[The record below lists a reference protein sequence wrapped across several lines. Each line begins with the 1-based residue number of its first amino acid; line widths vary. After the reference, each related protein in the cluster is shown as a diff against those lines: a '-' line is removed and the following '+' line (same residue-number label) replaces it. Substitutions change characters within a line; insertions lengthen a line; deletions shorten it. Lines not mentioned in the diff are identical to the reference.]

1 MLVSPKVSSMSEL
14 KPKPVIMLEWGQV
27 RSSAIRHFWLILW
40 LKLRAFTVTWE
51 MSLSCAHSPP
61 MHEPMLTPATRSIG
75 MPASSI
81 D

>member
-40 LKLRAFTVTWE
+40 LKFRALTVTWE
-51 MSLSCAHSPP
+51 IQYSTVQYSTVQYSRGAANHC
-61 MHEPMLTPATRSIG
+61 
-75 MPASSI
+75 
-81 D
+81 

>member
-40 LKLRAFTVTWE
+40 LKFRAFTVTWE
-51 MSLSCAHSPP
+51 HNFV
-61 MHEPMLTPATRSIG
+61 EY
-75 MPASSI
+75 
-81 D
+81 